1 METNGLSAIVELL
14 DKITT
19 IGILIAAWLWERKER
34 TLITNMYI
42 QDMRRFA
49 RRGRPLI
56 DDDEI
61 EDSPVS
67 LNGRG

>member
-1 METNGLSAIVELL
+1 MDAEGLGAIVELL

-49 RRGRPLI
+49 RRGKPSI
-56 DDDEI
+56 EDDEI
-61 EDSPVS
+61 EEPTVS